1 MNFNEKL
8 QHLRASR
15 KLSQEELAGRLDVS
29 RQAVTKW
36 ENGQAFPDFP
46 NLVRLSELFGVSID
60 RLVRQE
66 EECAPAL
73 LDPDPASE
81 KALRRFLMR
90 AKKRTY
96 ASGQNTAPPSR
107 PQSHDFQYSEQD
119 YLYIDTY
126 LGSRNFTGEEA
137 VWIRDTPIWALNY
150 YGVSLDETFYSAF
163 LKEASP
169 PRPGILPERGFYLCL
184 PDTGYPHP
192 ISGGR
197 GHLLPGGQNLY
208 VFLPRRQ
215 TFLSQF
221 SGFSRK
227 RVF

>member
-1 MNFNEKL
+1 MNFNERL

-15 KLSQEELAGRLDVS
+15 KLSQEELAGHLDVS

-60 RLVRQE
+60 RLIRQE

-90 AKKRTY
+90 AKQRTY

-107 PQSHDFQYSEQD
+107 PQSHDFRYSEQD

-137 VWIRDTPIWALNY
+137 VWISDTPVWALNY
-150 YGVSLDETFYSAF
+150 YGISLDDTFYSAF
-163 LKEASP
+163 LKEA
-169 PRPGILPERGFYLCL
+169 L
-184 PDTGYPHP
+184 
-192 ISGGR
+192 
-197 GHLLPGGQNLY
+197 
-208 VFLPRRQ
+208 
-215 TFLSQF
+215 
-221 SGFSRK
+221 
-227 RVF
+227 